1 MYTFYT
7 VLPFSSQLFLHRG
20 AIIFISQLP
29 AEPRVH
35 LRVLSHRFIFSGRFS
50 KFVALRNYFERPA
63 SSRILTSSVSF
74 SPFIVLSSFLNR
86 VSLVRLRALSSG
98 SRGFIS
104 RSFSKFVRSC
114 ALAIISALSCILC
127 LASSSLFLSSSFL
140 LRFISLS
147 ALLSQTP
154 LTWCSPYRCGN
165 SRLDCV

>member
-1 MYTFYT
+1 M
-7 VLPFSSQLFLHRG
+7 QLFLYRS
-20 AIIFISQLP
+20 FPQ
-29 AEPRVH
+29 PRVH

-63 SSRILTSSVSF
+63 SSRILTFSVSF
-74 SPFIVLSSFLNR
+74 SPFIVLPSFLNR
-86 VSLVRLRALSSG
+86 ASLVLPSSSLFGRAWVYLEKFFEIRSLLR
-98 SRGFIS
+98 SRNYFGPFPY
-104 RSFSKFVRSC
+104 FMP
-114 ALAIISALSCILC
+114 C
-127 LASSSLFLSSSFL
+127 LFLSLFLSSSFL

>member
-1 MYTFYT
+1 MT
-7 VLPFSSQLFLHRG
+7 
-20 AIIFISQLP
+20 IIFISQPP
-29 AEPRVH
+29 AASGTSSSPLASIHFQRK
-35 LRVLSHRFIFSGRFS
+35 IFEIRRSSQLFRTSG
-50 KFVALRNYFERPA
+50 L
-63 SSRILTSSVSF
+63 SSRILTLLCFFFSLYRSF
-74 SPFIVLSSFLNR
+74 FVLNHA
-86 VSLVRLRALSSG
+86 SLMRLRALSSG

-114 ALAIISALSCILC
+114 ALAIISVLSRILC
-127 LASSSLFLSSSFL
+127 LASSFLFPSSSFL